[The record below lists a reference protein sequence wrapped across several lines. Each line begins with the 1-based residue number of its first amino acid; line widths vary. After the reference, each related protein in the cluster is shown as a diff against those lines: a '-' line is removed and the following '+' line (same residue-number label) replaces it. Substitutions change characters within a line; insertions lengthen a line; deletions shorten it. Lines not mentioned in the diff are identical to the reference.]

1 MVIDFTLATITETHT
16 AWAAQH
22 GTKLI
27 LGTTGHDE
35 QQISSIT
42 AAAKK
47 TTIVKAMNFSVG
59 INILLKLTKDI
70 ARIVDEEFDIEI
82 VEMHHRHKIDSPSGT
97 AIGLG
102 EAAAAGRKTALPDV
116 ANWGRDRGTG
126 KRSPGEIGFASLRG
140 GEVVGEHKVIFAGN
154 SERIELSHTAYSR
167 ELFAKG
173 AVIAA
178 KWANHKDTGLY
189 DMIDVLGMGE

>member
-1 MVIDFTLATITETHT
+1 MRRQEQRLGLV
-16 AWAAQH
+16 
-22 GTKLI
+22 KL
-27 LGTTGHDE
+27 LP
-35 QQISSIT
+35 Q
-42 AAAKK
+42 AAKLR
-47 TTIVKAMNFSVG
+47 
-59 INILLKLTKDI
+59 LLMSQT
-70 ARIVDEEFDIEI
+70 
-82 VEMHHRHKIDSPSGT
+82 G
-97 AIGLG
+97 
-102 EAAAAGRKTALPDV
+102 AATGR
-116 ANWGRDRGTG
+116 TG

-189 DMIDVLGMGE
+189 NMVDVLGI

>member
-1 MVIDFTLATITETHT
+1 
-16 AWAAQH
+16 
-22 GTKLI
+22 
-27 LGTTGHDE
+27 
-35 QQISSIT
+35 
-42 AAAKK
+42 
-47 TTIVKAMNFSVG
+47 
-59 INILLKLTKDI
+59 
-70 ARIVDEEFDIEI
+70 
-82 VEMHHRHKIDSPSGT
+82 MHHRHKIDSPSGT

-102 EAAAAGRKTALPDV
+102 EAAAAGRKTTLPDV
-116 ANWGRDRGTG
+116 ANWGRNRGTG

-154 SERIELSHTAYSR
+154 SERIELGHTAYSR

-178 KWANHKDTGLY
+178 KWANHKEAGLY